1 MIILHVEDDEDI
13 RDIAKMALEVMGDFT
28 VIQQDC
34 GEAAIAIAAETKPDV
49 LLLDVMMPGKTGPET
64 LAELRKFEHLANIPA
79 IYMTARVQPSEIDQ
93 FKKTGVLGVIEKP
106 FDPVTLGQDIVDL
119 LKTHSK

>member
-13 RDIAKMALEVMGDFT
+13 RDIAKMALEMMRDFA

-34 GEAAIAIAAETKPDV
+34 GEAAIAIAAETKPDL

-64 LAELRKFEHLANIPA
+64 LIELRKFEHLANTPA
-79 IYMTARVQPSEIDQ
+79 IYMTARVQPSEIYQ
-93 FKKTGVLGVIEKP
+93 LKRTGALGVIEKP
-106 FDPVTLGQDIVDL
+106 FDPVTLGQDIKDL
-119 LKTHSK
+119 LDEQSK